1 MIVAKQN
8 IFDNETFFEGYRK
21 LRERE
26 VNSNNL
32 FEIPTLYALLPDL
45 EGRKVLDLGCGSGER
60 CIDYIK
66 EHPQWRL
73 SLQTHKL
80 IGFK

>member
-1 MIVAKQN
+1 MAKQI

-32 FEIPTLYALLPDL
+32 FEIPTLYALFPDHEDDKSDFL
-45 EGRKVLDLGCGSGER
+45 RSICCVCQKTLL
-60 CIDYIK
+60 
-66 EHPQWRL
+66 
-73 SLQTHKL
+73 
-80 IGFK
+80 